1 MEYNSPLVGILLANL
16 VLIGTNF
23 IGRCISTTMHFYLQL
38 DVSLVLFILVD

>member
-23 IGRCISTTMHFYLQL
+23 TGRCNFNYHAFLSAVGYQSSLIHFN
-38 DVSLVLFILVD
+38 